1 MTKIERL
8 QLENDVLRRI
18 IARVQEK
25 LDNLDENPYET
36 IGRISAVIE
45 QVDEDVE
52 YATRRCLWQRK

>member
-52 YATRRCLWQRK
+52 YATR